1 MQAPSRGAGSQPAAS
16 RLVSTPRRVH
26 AGILL
31 GLAVLAIL
39 AYLPV
44 FHQPLIQDD
53 YPNIEQS
60 REFGPVSGWPSLL
73 SNGVFRYRATWYVV
87 THWVD
92 RWFESPA
99 AFYAVSLVLHIL
111 CVWLVYALGAWRLI
125 GWRISPVAAAFFAV
139 HEGHQEA
146 VMWYSASAELLMFL
160 FGALSLLCWARVVDK
175 KGGWKWYAASLL
187 SFVAA
192 LLSKESAVAFAALL
206 VLPLLGSRAA
216 RRALLWWL
224 PFGALAAA
232 DQRLIFSGRAYSF
245 RFHDGSFSLAAP
257 FYITLPVSCARLL
270 WPWGLLA
277 LLALFVLRA
286 KQHRQVVRVAAL
298 WIVLSFLP
306 YSFLTYMHRIP
317 SRQTY
322 LASLGLAWIV
332 AAGFW
337 ALQSRLRLYRSAV
350 IASVAAIVLASNI
363 GYIWT
368 KKRLQFADRA
378 APVEAL
384 VALAQRTNGPIYM
397 RSFPDP
403 QIVYES
409 AVRMRLDKPVLL
421 IWDEASRNQAAAEFA
436 WPPRSRPTT
445 SSDTPAPPAPSPA
458 SP

>member
-1 MQAPSRGAGSQPAAS
+1 
-16 RLVSTPRRVH
+16 VRRNH

-31 GLAVLAIL
+31 GLAALAIL
-39 AYLPV
+39 AYLPI

-60 REFGPVSGWPSLL
+60 RQFGPASGWPSLL
-73 SNGVFRYRATWYVV
+73 SNGVFRYRATWYVL
-87 THWVD
+87 TYWVD

-99 AFYAVSLVLHIL
+99 AFYAVSLALHIL

-125 GWRISPVAAAFFAV
+125 GWRISAVAAAFFAV
-139 HEGHQEA
+139 QEGHQEA
-146 VMWYSASAELLMFL
+146 VMWYSGSAELLMFL
-160 FGALSLLCWARVVDK
+160 FGILSLLCWARVVDK
-175 KGGWKWYAASLL
+175 KGNWKWYAASLL
-187 SFVAA
+187 SFAAA
-192 LLSKESAVAFAALL
+192 LVSKESAVVFAALL
-206 VLPLLGSRAA
+206 VLPMLGSRAA

-232 DQRLIFSGRAYSF
+232 DQWLIFSSRAYSF
-245 RFHDGSFSLAAP
+245 RFHDGSFSLTAP

-277 LLALFVLRA
+277 LLVLLVLRA

-298 WIVLSFLP
+298 WIVLSFVP

-337 ALQSRLRLYRSAV
+337 ALQSRMRLHRSAV
-350 IASVAAIVLASNI
+350 VVAAVVVVLASNI

-368 KKRLQFADRA
+368 KKRQQFADRA

-384 VALAQRTNGPIYM
+384 VALAQKTNGPIYM

-409 AVRMRLDKPVLL
+409 ALRMRVRKPVLL
-421 IWDEASRNQAAAEFA
+421 IWDAAGSSQAAAEFR
-436 WPPRSRPTT
+436 WPPPR
-445 SSDTPAPPAPSPA
+445 
-458 SP
+458 